1 MNLYE
6 LNDGENNPVYQ
17 QVAASNHARHYGFLL
32 SMIVAAIDSNK
43 PWLSE
48 TLIKAINFH
57 AIVGLHSQAGEY
69 RSAEVTVGSLQPP
82 ASYRVKAL
90 MEDFVNSINWN
101 WQHADGT
108 ALAAYA
114 LWQINLIHPFVNGN
128 GRTARAVCY
137 YILCVKAGGLL
148 PGNTILPEIIRNEPK
163 RTAYVQALKEADRG
177 DISQLTALIRQA
189 LTEQLS

>member
-17 QVAASNHARHYGFLL
+17 QVAAANHARHYGFLL
-32 SMIVAAIDSNK
+32 SMIMAAIDSDK

-48 TLIKAINFH
+48 SLIKAINFH
-57 AIVGLHSQAGEY
+57 AIVSLHSQAGEY

-82 ASYRVKAL
+82 APYRVKAL
-90 MEDFVNSINWN
+90 MEDFVNFINWN
-101 WQHADGT
+101 WQHVDGT
-108 ALAAYA
+108 ALAAHA
-114 LWQINLIHPFVNGN
+114 LWRLNLIHPFVNGN

-137 YILCVKAGGLL
+137 YIICVKAGGLL

-163 RTAYVQALKEADRG
+163 RTAYVQALQEADRG
-177 DISQLTALIRQA
+177 DISQLTALITQA